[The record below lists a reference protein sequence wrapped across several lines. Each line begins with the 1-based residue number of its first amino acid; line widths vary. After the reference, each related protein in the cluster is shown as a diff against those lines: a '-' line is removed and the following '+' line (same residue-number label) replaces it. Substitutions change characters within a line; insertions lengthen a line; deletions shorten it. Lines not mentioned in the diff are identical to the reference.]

1 MAGWDKMAN
10 FKGRRQSNKVE
21 DRRGGTSAYANS
33 NLNRTKERK
42 NEETWMRRSD
52 VVSAL
57 AHQVGVGSME
67 KAMKSDRAETDSKK
81 YRTTKS
87 SKPKK
92 GK

>member
-1 MAGWDKMAN
+1 MITKN
-10 FKGRRQSNKVE
+10 RRQSNKVE

-33 NLNRTKERK
+33 GLNRMKERK

-67 KAMKSDRAETDSKK
+67 KAATSDRAETDSKK
-81 YRTTKS
+81 YRSTKTI
-87 SKPKK
+87 KPKK

>member
-1 MAGWDKMAN
+1 MQT
-10 FKGRRQSNKVE
+10 KGRRQSTKIE

-33 NLNRTKERK
+33 GLNRMKERK

-57 AHQVGVGSME
+57 AHQAGIGSMD
-67 KAMKSDRAETDSKK
+67 KAAKADRAETDAKK
-81 YRTTKS
+81 YRSTKTI
-87 SKPKK
+87 KPKK